1 MTQLFIGLL
10 MRINLNG
17 IKRGNSHVDLLNGL
31 DLFSGIGGISEALAP
46 WVRTVAYCER
56 EPSAQRIL
64 LSRMS
69 RGEIELAPIWDDVT
83 TLRGSYLPPIDVIT
97 GGFPCQDLSV
107 AGLRKGLGAERSG
120 LFRHIL
126 RLAKETKA
134 PILFLE
140 NVSGISKFVPA
151 IRNEIEA
158 LGYEVRDGFLEASDV
173 GARHRRKRWFGVAYS
188 HRFARAVAAA
198 KRRQEDFEP
207 AGALAAGA
215 LADVNSARMALRRPQ
230 IGFGAKKPFSLDLLE
245 GDNWDDYARFLLRMD
260 HGLQHR
266 SDSIRALGNGVVP
279 TQVKAAWQTLSGVS
293 E

>member
-1 MTQLFIGLL
+1 M
-10 MRINLNG
+10 
-17 IKRGNSHVDLLNGL
+17 LNGL

-107 AGLRKGLGAERSG
+107 AGPRKGLGAERSG

-173 GARHRRKRWFGVAYS
+173 GARHRRKRWFAVAYS
-188 HRFARAVAAA
+188 NRLAKNLRPTKEWFKGIQPLESLEAR
-198 KRRQEDFEP
+198 ETSDIN
-207 AGALAAGA
+207 G
-215 LADVNSARMALRRPQ
+215 ARMALSRPQ
-230 IGFGAKKPFSLDLLE
+230 IGFGAKEPFSLDLLE

-266 SDSIRALGNGVVP
+266 SDAIRALGNGVVP
-279 TQVKAAWQTLSGVS
+279 TQVKAAWQILSGLS
-293 E
+293 EVQNG